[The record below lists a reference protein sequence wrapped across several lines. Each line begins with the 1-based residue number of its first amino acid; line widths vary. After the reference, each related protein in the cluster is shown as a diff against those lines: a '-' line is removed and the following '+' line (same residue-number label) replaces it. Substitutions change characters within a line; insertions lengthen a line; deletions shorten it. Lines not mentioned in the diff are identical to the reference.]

1 MSEVIQERLEEIR
14 QKFAGF
20 TDPDDKWKFLLDLA
34 KAHPGMDASLK
45 AEKFIIQGCA
55 STMYLVPRFADGKIH
70 FEMDVEGGTTNPLIS
85 RGLGAL
91 ALKVTFARKPAAPQ
105 AVIAAFM
112 IPAFSKTP
120 FMNLFPTRLTV
131 RSRLSVSAVF
141 ISRSE
146 SLAALSLA
154 SDFLKPASRARLN
167 PATSFMTSPYLNS
180 HRFS

>member
-1 MSEVIQERLEEIR
+1 MSETIQARLEDIR
-14 QKFAGF
+14 KKFAGF

-91 ALKVTFARKPAAPQ
+91 ALKVYNDLPPREILSLDPVFFQ
-105 AVIAAFM
+105 DIGLNVGL
-112 IPAFSKTP
+112 S
-120 FMNLFPTRLTV
+120 PTRSNGFASLV
-131 RSRLSVSAVF
+131 KQIYLYARVYDA
-141 ISRSE
+141 IS
-146 SLAALSLA
+146 
-154 SDFLKPASRARLN
+154 KK
-167 PATSFMTSPYLNS
+167 
-180 HRFS
+180 